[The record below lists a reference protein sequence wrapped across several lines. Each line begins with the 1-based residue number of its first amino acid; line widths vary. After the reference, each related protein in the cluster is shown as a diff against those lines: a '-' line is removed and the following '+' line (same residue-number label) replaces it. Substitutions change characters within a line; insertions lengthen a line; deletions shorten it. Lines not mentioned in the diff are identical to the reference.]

1 MTNLNLWEK
10 LPSYSFMK
18 KNSFLIIHIL
28 LLLLFIVMPKNIYAE
43 TIFKDNF
50 QNPSQWKFISDDV
63 MGGLST
69 GSVVYETSKGGSI
82 ALLSGNVTIE
92 NNGGFIQI
100 RRDLS
105 KINLDKAKFIK
116 VIVKGNNEKYFI
128 HLRTNGMFLPWQY
141 YKSEFI
147 TSNGFSEIVLPIS
160 EFERSGYP
168 LAKKIS
174 PKNIVAIGLVAIGRN
189 HQAELY
195 VKELSFVE

>member
-28 LLLLFIVMPKNIYAE
+28 LLLLFICMPKNIYAE

-105 KINLDKAKFIK
+105 KINLDKAKFVK
-116 VIVKGNNEKYFI
+116 VIVKGNNQKYFI
-128 HLRTNGMFLPWQY
+128 HLRTTGMFLPWQY
-141 YKSEFI
+141 YQSEFI
-147 TSNGFSEIVLPIS
+147 AGKDYSQILLPIS
-160 EFERSGYP
+160 EFKRSGFP
-168 LAKKIS
+168 LT
-174 PKNIVAIGLVAIGRN
+174 KNIKSKSIVAISLVAIGRN
-189 HQAELY
+189 HQAKLY
-195 VKELSFVE
+195 VKEVSFIQ